1 MSDEQPGGE
10 DILELTEAMASVPPE
25 AMEESSAGSSSPP
38 LPHKS
43 SSPPSPTPEEVP
55 EPLMT
60 NSSWVPEHPP
70 PRARENSGV
79 TTTLIRRISPLL
91 APPGEVTPTEIGSA
105 DEPSRPSLAQEE
117 QPTAPKSEPP
127 AMELGIEIV
136 VEETIASK
144 PPDISESP
152 RKETPSAKTVDS
164 PRQTPPVDQQASSPS
179 FPTPEPRTQPLAT
192 PSPSVPS
199 SEPFAPPSQAPSQD
213 PVSGEMEISLEMDT
227 LPPPPVDVRQPRRGR
242 SEEDEEEL
250 DLAEAEEMTAKR
262 RTAPPPLPAPGGT
275 ARPARMRRRRGDK
288 EWWADIFD
296 DDFLALLP
304 DSNPR
309 EERREVDF
317 IERSLGLAPG
327 TLLLDLACG
336 NGRYTVAM
344 ARRGYR
350 MVGVDLSLPML
361 ARAGEAAQEA
371 DQKINFIHGDMRDLG
386 FDKTFDGLFC
396 VGTSFGYFD
405 DATNAKVTEGMARAL
420 KPGGSLLLELANRDF
435 VLMRQPSLTWFEG
448 TGSVCMEET
457 EFNYHTSR
465 LQVTR
470 QVIFNSDGRQSRYEL
485 SMRLYSLHEII
496 GLLQKA
502 GFTVTRVDGH
512 QATPGAFFGIDSA
525 HIAVIAKKNA

>member
-25 AMEESSAGSSSPP
+25 AMEESAASSSSPP
-38 LPHKS
+38 LPSKAT
-43 SSPPSPTPEEVP
+43 SPLPSTTEEVP
-55 EPLMT
+55 DFVGPESYSAPEQPL
-60 NSSWVPEHPP
+60 

-79 TTTLIRRISPLL
+79 TTTFIRRISPVLT
-91 APPGEVTPTEIGSA
+91 PPSGVMPTEIGGT
-105 DEPSRPSLAQEE
+105 DEPSTPPLAQEE
-117 QPTAPKSEPP
+117 TPSAPKPEPS
-127 AMELGIEIV
+127 AVELGIEIV
-136 VEETIASK
+136 IEETIASK
-144 PPDISESP
+144 LQTPSESP
-152 RKETPSAKTVDS
+152 TQETPSAKVVDS
-164 PRQTPPVDQQASSPS
+164 PGRATSGNQQVSSPD
-179 FPTPEPRTQPLAT
+179 FPTRESKIQPLA
-192 PSPSVPS
+192 PPAPSVPS
-199 SEPFAPPSQAPSQD
+199 PSPFAPSSQAPSHD

-227 LPPPPVDVRQPRRGR
+227 LPPPPADVRKPRKGR

-250 DLAEAEEMTAKR
+250 DLNEAEEMTAKKR
-262 RTAPPPLPAPGGT
+262 AAPPPLPTPGGP

-304 DSNPR
+304 ESNPR

-327 TLLLDLACG
+327 SLALDLACG

-496 GLLQKA
+496 CLLQKA
-502 GFTVTRVDGH
+502 GFTITRVDGH

-525 HIAVIAKKNA
+525 HIAVIAKKNS